1 MVYLMMMLK
10 NKMNLFFLILVCEL
24 GVFEVFF
31 RYLMMKNVIFFREED
46 NVLMD
51 VMNIMLMLLV
61 DFFVKYFMGNFFSKV
76 KIELFMLE
84 IFLYGVNKERVLWIL
99 DILLM
104 KEIEKIYNVINVVI
118 FIILVF
124 FYIMYMGFFSYV
136 GIEILKEFCYNFI
149 NIIISFFLY
158 VFVYIV
164 VLMELLIFFLYFI
177 MLVIDLIKCWDFIN
191 LVL

>member
-10 NKMNLFFLILVCEL
+10 NDMNLFFLILVCKL
-24 GVFEVFF
+24 GVFEVVF
-31 RYLMMKNVIFFREED
+31 RYLMMKNVIFFKEDD

-51 VMNIMLMLLV
+51 VMNIMFML
-61 DFFVKYFMGNFFSKV
+61 FFSKV

-118 FIILVF
+118 FIVLIF

-177 MLVIDLIKCWDFIN
+177 MLVIVLIKCCDFIN